1 MRVGQAWKRSINT
14 GELSVPTENESVMP
28 TKSTRTTTTLAGRNY
43 PTRQSVLHLSGIKP
57 FLHFREAGV
66 CVLEHHGEQ
75 RNVGG
80 RGASIDKTP
89 FRQTYQGRNRT
100 RFVHILD
107 RLGGAEVVVG
117 HCRLGAAGHS
127 LSTLSPWHSSPTTYQ
142 HCIFFPTGPYR
153 DS

>member
-1 MRVGQAWKRSINT
+1 MRPECQQDQQEQRRRW
-14 GELSVPTENESVMP
+14 
-28 TKSTRTTTTLAGRNY
+28 LAGTILQDNPFYVFLESSRFC
-43 PTRQSVLHLSGIKP
+43 TFEKLVSVLK
-57 FLHFREAGV
+57 
-66 CVLEHHGEQ
+66 HHGQHQKDGE
-75 RNVGG
+75 G
-80 RGASIDKTP
+80 RGESIGGSP